1 LCVVIEEFKEEEGE
15 KKQTLR
21 FVLTN
26 DKIYYVNFAFKYFK
40 NIRLIKGEK
49 RTKIRRRRKA
59 IKKEKRKK
67 KTINVCVEFVVGNVE
82 FLFA

>member
-1 LCVVIEEFKEEEGE
+1 LKNLRKKKEK